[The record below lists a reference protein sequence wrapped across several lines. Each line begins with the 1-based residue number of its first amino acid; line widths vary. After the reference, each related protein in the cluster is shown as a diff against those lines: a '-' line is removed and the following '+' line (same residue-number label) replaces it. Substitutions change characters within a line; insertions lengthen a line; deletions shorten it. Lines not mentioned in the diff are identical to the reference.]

1 MAAFVCTRKFL
12 PKSANIRL
20 IYIVISQDKIEPGT
34 RTYGAPWHRTLS
46 TLDRGWWSSALPQHR
61 RDNGA
66 DRPPPAR
73 ARGRACRRGP
83 AVLMKREKEK
93 EMADRARAGAGK
105 LQPTGFAAKPAGRK
119 PRRGP
124 RARHVSPVDV
134 PGPVTLRWGVGKANL
149 CRGGRHD
156 GTRSCQ
162 ERGALKIRNNKGR
175 APDYIHE
182 LLFLFFCT

>member
-83 AVLMKREKEK
+83 ALMKREKEK

-119 PRRGP
+119 PRTESATRLASGC
-124 RARHVSPVDV
+124 A
-134 PGPVTLRWGVGKANL
+134 
-149 CRGGRHD
+149 
-156 GTRSCQ
+156 RSCHV
-162 ERGALKIRNNKGR
+162 ALGGGQSELMPVAAGTMELDR
-175 APDYIHE
+175 AKNVAR
-182 LLFLFFCT
+182 